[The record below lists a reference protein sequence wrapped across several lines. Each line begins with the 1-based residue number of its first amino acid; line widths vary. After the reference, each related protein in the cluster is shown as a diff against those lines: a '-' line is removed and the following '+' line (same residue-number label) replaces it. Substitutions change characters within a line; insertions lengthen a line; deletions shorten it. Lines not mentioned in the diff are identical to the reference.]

1 MSLQKKGE
9 QMKVETIKGF
19 VDKSTKEQRL
29 VGNVFDCDEERAVEL
44 ETAGYVKMLEK
55 RQEKKPAKKSKA
67 KA

>member
-1 MSLQKKGE
+1 
-9 QMKVETIKGF
+9 MKVETIKGF
-19 VDKSTKEQRL
+19 VDKSTKKQRL
-29 VGNVFDCDEERAVEL
+29 VGNVFECSEKRAVEL